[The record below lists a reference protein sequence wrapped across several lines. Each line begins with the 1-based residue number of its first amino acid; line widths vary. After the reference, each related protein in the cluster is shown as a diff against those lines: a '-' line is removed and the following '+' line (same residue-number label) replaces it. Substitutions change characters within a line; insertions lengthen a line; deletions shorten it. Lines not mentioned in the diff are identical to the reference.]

1 MMCQAVWFDQ
11 LKLQTEKLTQSTTF
25 RAATGL
31 PQHRLRGQRGADG
44 VDRGGDKTR
53 RVKCRRFRRS
63 VAGSAPWTGLGA
75 GMELRTGVRDQGRT
89 LEDRPR

>member
-53 RVKCRRFRRS
+53 RVERSGFRQTG
-63 VAGSAPWTGLGA
+63 VGSALRKRLEQ
-75 GMELRTGVRDQGRT
+75 ELN
-89 LEDRPR
+89 